1 MDYKTQIENIRN
13 QFQNSFN
20 FHILKNNYGY
30 SDVAREYL
38 DEYKS
43 VLNDMWI
50 EDNVKYE
57 RLMEIIN
64 RNMETTLL
72 TVRTIPSISKVWQPN
87 YSAITIEGIDKRS
100 KTVCDSIQ
108 NVFENSQL
116 RKNLTN
122 QELYKL
128 YSYYYQLSVMIN
140 NNQINDDIL
149 MRVEQ
154 DLKSVIDKVWANSI
168 TNGAD
173 FKQGEP
179 FKFIVHNISSDEM
192 NGKQLG
198 NYGRDSRLSCSLI
211 TDQEMCLFG
220 AYKYGFVLPY
230 ESNIITSGYRDL
242 DSYESRYGEKLCLNR
257 ENSSLITPELLES
270 YTTNLSMQNNG
281 QKLVHQKGFNHNEI
295 LLDTSKGVNPTA
307 VYCITFGEN
316 ELNRD
321 YRQAKQL
328 AEQYGLPLIE
338 IDISLYRTKDNQG
351 TYLTDVEAMTISEQR
366 KFAEDF
372 LIQYFESKGIQ
383 DQSLKTMVNSYLSLY
398 QDNIVDIFLQAKR
411 SGKGIN
417 KSELF
422 EQFTQLTNIKRDKMI
437 NFYSNAEEMKIIVES
452 IKNLQEAL
460 NSTDNVELQTKI
472 QSEMDTLTKR
482 AEELN
487 KLMIN
492 ENSLD
497 LSPENWI
504 YQSNNISNEIMQNYT
519 PFVIEKIKV
528 GDKVIDAIT
537 GYKTKEQIEQE
548 KEQMLEQV
556 SLSSDL
562 TTERLE
568 HAKRVIDVKCNGY
581 ITNATISK
589 VNQYELST
597 PEFDRVAENSRTF
610 IDVAHLDREIT
621 NYNDLIAIRQEL
633 INGIN
638 ELGSNRRILDGSS
651 AITGLEQLQRDS
663 ATKIDGLNTTIKTAE
678 EQIRELRSQQTQ
690 LSFEK
695 QQLEK
700 GFISKITSYSKI
712 QELEFKIKD
721 INNEIEKLERTIEL
735 SKDEI
740 KYEESFINGQV
751 ANFLSNFGIDGMTL
765 DDYKSK
771 LRTIEPNGY
780 ELTDLSKQKD
790 MEARL
795 AEIEK
800 RISEMKINAQNE
812 REKRE
817 QLLHQKQQLGIT
829 TNKDVKEDENVV
841 EEEFIE
847 EQTVGIKR

>member
-1 MDYKTQIENIRN
+1 MDYKIQIENIRN

-30 SDVAREYL
+30 SDVAKEYL

-57 RLMEIIN
+57 RLREIIN
-64 RNMETTLL
+64 RNMDTTLL
-72 TVRTIPSISKVWQPN
+72 MIRTIPNISKVWQPN
-87 YSAITIEGIDKRS
+87 YSSITIEGIDKRS

-108 NVFENSQL
+108 NVFENSQI
-116 RKNLTN
+116 RKNLSN
-122 QELYKL
+122 EELYKL

-149 MRVEQ
+149 MKVEQ
-154 DLKSVIDKVWANSI
+154 ELKSVVNKVWENSI
-168 TNGAD
+168 TNGTD

-192 NGKQLG
+192 NGKRLG

-257 ENSSLITPELLES
+257 ENSSLITPDLLES
-270 YTTNLSMQNNG
+270 YTANLSMQNNG

-295 LLDTSKGVNPTA
+295 LLDTTKGVNPTA
-307 VYCITFGEN
+307 IYCITFGES

-328 AEQYGLPLIE
+328 SEQYGLPLIE

-351 TYLTDVEAMTISEQR
+351 TYLTDVEPLTLSEQK

-398 QDNIVDIFLQAKR
+398 QDNIIDIFLQAKR
-411 SGKGIN
+411 SGKEIN
-417 KSELF
+417 KNELF
-422 EQFTQLTNIKRDKMI
+422 QQFTQLTNTKRDKMI
-437 NFYSNAEEMKIIVES
+437 NFYENAEETKKLVES
-452 IKNLQEAL
+452 IKNLQDAL
-460 NSTDNVELQTKI
+460 NSTDNIELQERINKEI
-472 QSEMDTLTKR
+472 DVLTNR
-482 AEELN
+482 VEQLN
-487 KLMIN
+487 KLMVN
-492 ENSLD
+492 QNSLD

-504 YQSNNISNEIMQNYT
+504 YQSNNISNEIMQDFT
-519 PFVIEKIKV
+519 PFVIEKIKI
-528 GDKVIDAIT
+528 GDRVIDAIT
-537 GYKTKEQIEQE
+537 GFKTKEQIEQA
-548 KEQMLEQV
+548 KESMLEQV
-556 SLSSDL
+556 SKSSDL

-568 HAKRVIDVKCNGY
+568 HAKRVIDVKCNCY
-581 ITNATISK
+581 ITNSTISQI
-589 VNQYELST
+589 NQYELDN
-597 PEFDRVAENSRTF
+597 PELDRVVESSRTF
-610 IDVAHLDREIT
+610 LDVAHLDREIT
-621 NYNDLIAIRQEL
+621 NYDDLIAIRQQL
-633 INGIN
+633 VNGIN
-638 ELGSNRRILDGSS
+638 ELESNRKVLDGAS
-651 AITGLEQLQRDS
+651 AINGLEQLQRDS
-663 ATKIDGLNTTIKTAE
+663 STKIEELSTTIKNAE
-678 EQIRELRSQQTQ
+678 EQIRELRSLQTQ
-690 LSFEK
+690 LSYEK

-700 GFISKITSYSKI
+700 GFISKITSTSKI

-740 KYEESFINGQV
+740 KYEESFINGQIE
-751 ANFLSNFGIDGMTL
+751 NFLSNFGVDGMTL
-765 DDYKSK
+765 EDYKTK

-790 MEARL
+790 METRL

-812 REKRE
+812 KEKRE
-817 QLLHQKQQLGIT
+817 QLLNQKQQLGFSP
-829 TNKDVKEDENVV
+829 NQDVKEVQNIG
-841 EEEFIE
+841 EEELIE
-847 EQTVGIKR
+847 EQAVGIKR